1 MNVLIAMDSFKGS
14 LSSLQAE
21 AAVRAGILRVDPKTV
36 VTCVPIADGGEG
48 TVDAILSAVGGQRIK
63 TVCSDPLGRQIEGEY
78 GILPDGTAVI
88 EIAAA
93 AGLHLLTETERDP
106 IRTSSY
112 GVGEMILD
120 AVNRGARSFLIGLGG
135 SSTNDGGIG
144 MLQALGY
151 ELLDSEG
158 RSVPRGA
165 KGLKK
170 IHTISTAKRN
180 PLLVECNFRI
190 ACDVKNPL
198 CGASGASAV
207 FGPQKGAD
215 EFAVMQMDRWMS
227 SYGALVTA
235 VLPSSN
241 TAAPGAGAA
250 GGLGFAFMSFLGA
263 KRLRG
268 IDVVMD
274 VCRMEEQIRDSDL
287 VITGEGRLDGQTEAG
302 KAPWGIATLA
312 KKYRKPVI
320 AICGS
325 LGENAAACN
334 QYGIDACFS
343 VISSPCSLEDAMK
356 NAEKN
361 LSDTA
366 EQVFRLLRL

>member
-120 AVNRGARSFLIGLGG
+120 ALNRGARSFLIGLGG

-165 KGLKK
+165 KGLEK

-180 PLLVECNFRI
+180 PLLAECDFRI